1 MKASRLLEALLDR
14 TEDDPWLLT
23 AVAALI
29 WLASIVV
36 TVALV
41 LLIGVLWVW
50 LPWSVIVLV
59 ALVTVWVVTDRRLD
73 D

>member
-36 TVALV
+36 TVAVV

>member
-1 MKASRLLEALLDR
+1 VKASRLLEALLDR

>member
-1 MKASRLLEALLDR
+1 VKASRLLEALLDR

-36 TVALV
+36 TVAVV